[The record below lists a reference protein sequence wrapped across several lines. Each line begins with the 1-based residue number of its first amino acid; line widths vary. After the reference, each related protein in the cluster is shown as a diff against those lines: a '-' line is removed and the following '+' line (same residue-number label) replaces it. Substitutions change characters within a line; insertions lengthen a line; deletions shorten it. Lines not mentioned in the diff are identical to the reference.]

1 MMEKSIFSELQF
13 DSDTKNY
20 NGKVEFNNED
30 FIDLT
35 ISIETF
41 DKDIVFKLAES
52 IFKTIKELEETY
64 KESMAEDLLTLHN
77 ETWNDKSITSKTEF
91 INRIKLEGIL
101 FFCDGN
107 AELYYNDGDLFWGHT
122 IVVDINE
129 NGQYQDSQIYG

>member
-1 MMEKSIFSELQF
+1 MGKSIFSELQF

-20 NGKVEFNNED
+20 DGQIKFNNRD
-30 FIDLT
+30 FVDLT
-35 ISIETF
+35 ISIEMF
-41 DKDIVFKLAES
+41 DKDKVFKLAENT
-52 IFKTIKELEETY
+52 FKKIEELEEIY
-64 KESMAEDLLTLHN
+64 KESVAEDLLTIHN
-77 ETWNDKSITSKTEF
+77 ETWNEESITSKSEF

-122 IVVDINE
+122 IVVSINE

>member
-1 MMEKSIFSELQF
+1 MGKSIFSELQF

-20 NGKVEFNNED
+20 DGQVKFNNRD
-30 FIDLT
+30 FVDLT
-35 ISIETF
+35 ISIEMF
-41 DKDIVFKLAES
+41 DKDKVFKLAENV
-52 IFKTIKELEETY
+52 FKKIEELEETY
-64 KESMAEDLLTLHN
+64 KESIAENLLTIHN
-77 ETWNDKSITSKTEF
+77 ETWNEESITSKSEF

-122 IVVDINE
+122 IVVSINE

>member
-1 MMEKSIFSELQF
+1 MGKSIFSEFQF

-20 NGKVEFNNED
+20 DGQIKFNNRD
-30 FIDLT
+30 FVDLT

-41 DKDIVFKLAES
+41 DKDKVFKLAENV
-52 IFKTIKELEETY
+52 FKKIEELEETY
-64 KESMAEDLLTLHN
+64 KESIAEDLLTIHN
-77 ETWNDKSITSKTEF
+77 ETWNEESITSKSEF

-122 IVVDINE
+122 IVVSINE